1 MLSIATRPL
10 SKGWSGGFK
19 TEEETKMNRQK
30 VETGTDR
37 VLTWLVAR
45 PRTASVLG
53 VVGIVLF
60 VAGVVVGAR
69 IW

>member
-1 MLSIATRPL
+1 
-10 SKGWSGGFK
+10 
-19 TEEETKMNRQK
+19 MNRQK

>member
-1 MLSIATRPL
+1 
-10 SKGWSGGFK
+10 
-19 TEEETKMNRQK
+19 MNRQK

-45 PRTASVLG
+45 PRTALVLG

>member
-1 MLSIATRPL
+1 
-10 SKGWSGGFK
+10 
-19 TEEETKMNRQK
+19 MNRK
-30 VETGTDR
+30 KLETGTDR

-45 PRTASVLG
+45 PRTAMVLS
-53 VVGIVLF
+53 IVAVALF